1 MHELEKGPTCVD
13 VKPAPV
19 ATIIDGMA
27 MVQKMKDSGLTVTEL
42 ADQLLKFSVSSNS
55 IPLESILCLTFIA
68 RAPLITL
75 KGITET
81 GKLRF
86 KKIIGCQVIKLW
98 GSFLSSGQNKKELT
112 RFLVSRWKKIVMSLE
127 T

>member
-27 MVQKMKDSGLTVTEL
+27 MVKKMKDPGLTVTEF

-55 IPLESILCLTFIA
+55 NSSRINIVFDVYCKSSINNVKRNHRDRKA
-68 RAPLITL
+68 
-75 KGITET
+75 E
-81 GKLRF
+81 
-86 KKIIGCQVIKLW
+86 V
-98 GSFLSSGQNKKELT
+98 
-112 RFLVSRWKKIVMSLE
+112 
-127 T
+127 